1 MGTAG
6 WNRTREGQHPK
17 AKSQKPKA
25 KSQKPKA
32 KSQKPKAKTNSRY
45 NTFVICLIPALA
57 LASSGLSALR
67 ADFDK
72 ICANFHGR
80 MGYFVEN
87 LKTGESIGNRQDEQ
101 FPSASTIKTAI
112 MIEAFSQIEEG
123 KLKWTDKLPI
133 PPKADREV
141 SLWTGYLEEGSKMD
155 IEGLVN
161 LMMNVS
167 DNTAAILLS
176 NKVGVENIEKRML
189 DWGLQNTACTINV
202 PDSNARLKALRAKWQ
217 NMGVTSPADMA
228 HILERLYKGTAVK
241 SPGASERMLRITEPR
256 VLGRPLPNRDPSGVY
271 VCAKVGSL
279 NESRSDVAIV
289 YGPTPYIIAA
299 YTSEAKDTSWGF
311 KNESELALREMGK
324 LSWRFFEPKNPY
336 TPPADTDEWQ
346 ATGAGIG
353 D

>member
-1 MGTAG
+1 M
-6 WNRTREGQHPK
+6 
-17 AKSQKPKA
+17 
-25 KSQKPKA
+25 
-32 KSQKPKAKTNSRY
+32 
-45 NTFVICLIPALA
+45 ICLIPFLA
-57 LASSGLSALR
+57 LASPSLNSLR
-67 ADFDK
+67 TDFDK

-87 LKTGESIGNRQDEQ
+87 LKTGETIGNRQDEQ

-112 MIEAFSQIEEG
+112 MIEAFNQIEEG
-123 KLKWTDKLPI
+123 KLKWTDKIPI
-133 PPKADREV
+133 PPKANREV

-189 DWGLQNTACTINV
+189 DWGLKNTACTINV

-217 NMGVTSPADMA
+217 NMGVTSPADMG

-241 SPGASERMLRITEPR
+241 SPGASERMLRIMSHEYWDDRFQTEIP
-256 VLGRPLPNRDPSGVY
+256 PGVY

-279 NESRSDVAIV
+279 NESRSDIAIV

-324 LSWRFFEPKNPY
+324 LSWKFFEPKNPY
-336 TPPADTDEWQ
+336 TAPSDSDDWQ